1 MTLAL
6 FTLLHV
12 ALSLAGI
19 GAGFVVLFGMLTAK
33 RFDGWTKL
41 FLWTTVATSVTGFLF
56 PFHRLLPSHMVG
68 VVSLIVLIIAI
79 RAHSRL
85 HLSGAW
91 RKTYVIAAVT
101 ALYLNVFVLV
111 AQLFLKV
118 PALRALAPTQSD
130 PPFQI
135 TQLVV
140 LVLFLVLGA
149 LAAKRF
155 SRTEPPA
162 NQSFRAIH
170 T

>member
-1 MTLAL
+1 MILGL
-6 FTLLHV
+6 FTLVHV

-56 PFHRLLPSHMVG
+56 PFHRLLPSHIVG
-68 VVSLIVLIIAI
+68 IVSLMVLVLAI

-85 HLSGAW
+85 YLSAGW

-118 PALRALAPTQSD
+118 PALKALAPTQSD

-135 TQLVV
+135 AQIVV
-140 LVLFLVLGA
+140 LLLFLVLGT
-149 LAAKRF
+149 LAARKF

-162 NQSFRAIH
+162 TQSFRAIH

>member
-1 MTLAL
+1 MILGILT
-6 FTLLHV
+6 FVHV

-19 GAGFVVLFGMLTAK
+19 GAGFAVLFGMLTAK
-33 RFDGWTKL
+33 RFDVWTKV

-56 PFHRLLPSHMVG
+56 PFHRLLPSHIVG
-68 VVSLIVLIIAI
+68 IVSLIALVIAI

-85 HLSGAW
+85 HTSSGW

-118 PALRALAPTQSD
+118 PLLKALAPTQSD

-135 TQLVV
+135 AQLVV
-140 LVLFLVLGA
+140 LVLFLVLGT
-149 LAAKRF
+149 LAARK
-155 SRTEPPA
+155 SRAEPSA
-162 NQSFRAIH
+162 TQSF
-170 T
+170 

>member
-1 MTLAL
+1 MILGL
-6 FTLLHV
+6 FTLVHV

-19 GAGFVVLFGMLTAK
+19 GAGFVVLSGMLTAK

-56 PFHRLLPSHMVG
+56 PFHRLLPGHIVG
-68 VVSLIVLIIAI
+68 IISLIALVIAI

-85 HLSGAW
+85 HLSAGW
-91 RKTYVIAAVT
+91 RKTYVIAAVA

-118 PALRALAPTQSD
+118 PSLKALAPTQSEA
-130 PPFQI
+130 PFQI
-135 TQLVV
+135 AQLVV
-140 LVLFLVLGA
+140 LVLFLVLGT
-149 LAAKRF
+149 LAAKKF
-155 SRTEPPA
+155 PRTEPSA
-162 NQSFRAIH
+162 TQNFRAIH

>member
-1 MTLAL
+1 MILAS

-56 PFHRLLPSHMVG
+56 PFHRLLPSHIVG
-68 VVSLIVLIIAI
+68 IVSLIVLVIAI

-85 HLSGAW
+85 YISGGW

-118 PALRALAPTQSD
+118 PPLRALAPTQSD

-140 LVLFLVLGA
+140 LVLFLVLGT
-149 LAAKRF
+149 LAAKKF
-155 SRTEPPA
+155 SQTEQA
-162 NQSFRAIH
+162 AVQSFRTSH